1 MRIETVDLLLNWNC
15 GWNPMLDT
23 LPKKKHNNITH
34 AEPQIQCWRT
44 HVFFKYTHPTSRP
57 ITTNIKVR
65 HLFILD
71 RILCQRIKFKI
82 THALYTS
89 PNLFN
94 ETIGFFSI
102 VILIEINT
110 QMKCYK
116 VGFMLKI
123 SPEFPLWTWNR
134 SRHMVILF
142 IVIFAFTYIT
152 KLHALFWWIFYEYFD
167 GDYHW

>member
-1 MRIETVDLLLNWNC
+1 MLSHKFNVDGL
-15 GWNPMLDT
+15 M
-23 LPKKKHNNITH
+23 
-34 AEPQIQCWRT
+34 
-44 HVFFKYTHPTSRP
+44 FFKYTHPTSRP

-82 THALYTS
+82 IHALCTS

-116 VGFMLKI
+116 VGFVLKI
-123 SPEFPLWTWNR
+123 SSEFPLWTWNR

-142 IVIFAFTYIT
+142 IVIFAFTSQNCMHFFDEFF
-152 KLHALFWWIFYEYFD
+152 LWIFRCRLSLVDWSNFGAILD
-167 GDYHW
+167 HFWND